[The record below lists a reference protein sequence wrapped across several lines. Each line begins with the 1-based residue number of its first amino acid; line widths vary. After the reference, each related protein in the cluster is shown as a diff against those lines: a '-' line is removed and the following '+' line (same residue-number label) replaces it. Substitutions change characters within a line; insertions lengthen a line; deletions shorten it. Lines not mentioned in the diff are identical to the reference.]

1 MIIKDYADVQ
11 NGENENTYELSD
23 VMWITDDNGNCFLRI
38 TNNGD
43 GSFTLGCFGN
53 SVFNEK
59 IFTSNL
65 VIEPVSSDSV
75 VVGRKEHVG
84 VGDTD

>member
-11 NGENENTYELSD
+11 NGENENTYKLSD

-43 GSFTLGCFGN
+43 GSFTLGCFGTAILN
-53 SVFNEK
+53 DK
-59 IFTSNL
+59 PFTSNL

-75 VVGRKEHVG
+75 VVGRREHVE
-84 VGDTD
+84 VVDE